1 MFGVPIIEMQS
12 AIDLFN
18 KHLRKKKERFETIL
32 EPLQAVVQIALL
44 AFYPIGT
51 KITIKNNILLLQ
63 PPAYSQSLVRWYNND
78 AQEDLYYLFNVFTRF
93 KKFYKHLKTS
103 EKESIDYRIYSI
115 LNDLS
120 IIGINNLIRT
130 YNQTE
135 KPHILKT
142 LSMFKFILSEDQELN
157 FNTKTLNEDYDTS
170 NTVDDIFIQIVD
182 VYTDEIKHI
191 IFNVLQLIKNNECNY
206 QHYAEGL
213 NKMLE
218 PTCIQIKKWIDEH
231 IVY

>member
-1 MFGVPIIEMQS
+1 
-12 AIDLFN
+12 
-18 KHLRKKKERFETIL
+18 
-32 EPLQAVVQIALL
+32 
-44 AFYPIGT
+44 
-51 KITIKNNILLLQ
+51 
-63 PPAYSQSLVRWYNND
+63 
-78 AQEDLYYLFNVFTRF
+78 
-93 KKFYKHLKTS
+93 
-103 EKESIDYRIYSI
+103 
-115 LNDLS
+115 
-120 IIGINNLIRT
+120 
-130 YNQTE
+130 
-135 KPHILKT
+135 
-142 LSMFKFILSEDQELN
+142 MFKFILSEDQELN